1 MKFSVDL
8 DISGAVKLTN
18 AITKQI
24 PFAMA
29 KALTLTAIQA
39 QTDIVQAMTQVFD
52 RPTPYTLNS
61 TYVVPATKDRLESFV
76 QLKDSAAKGTPAIK
90 FLDPEVF
97 GGERNPKRGEKAL
110 QRLGAL
116 ASGSFIAPGAGL
128 KLDQYG
134 NISAGTMTKILSAVQ
149 ANPDY
154 YQSVTQKSRKRA
166 IAAGRNLE
174 YFVGRSPS
182 GARHLGVWER
192 DGRHL
197 HPILI
202 FIDRPPTYRE
212 RLKFYAIAQETYER
226 VYQRL
231 FNEALADAIA
241 TARL

>member
-1 MKFSVDL
+1 MRLSVDL
-8 DISGAVKLTN
+8 DISGAVKLTT
-18 AITKQI
+18 AITNRI

-29 KALTLTAIQA
+29 KALTLTATQA

-52 RPTPYTLNS
+52 RPTPYTLNL
-61 TYVVPATKDRLESFV
+61 TYVIPATKDRLESLV

-154 YQSVTQKSRKRA
+154 HQNVTQRSRKRA

-182 GARHLGVWER
+182 GARRLGVWER
-192 DGRHL
+192 DGRNL

-202 FIDRPPTYRE
+202 FVDRTPTYRE
-212 RLKFYAIAQETYER
+212 RLKFYAIAQATYER

-231 FNEALADAIA
+231 FDEALSDAIA

>member
-18 AITKQI
+18 AIAKQI

-39 QTDIVQAMTQVFD
+39 QTDIVQAMTQIFD

-61 TYVVPATKDRLESFV
+61 TYVVPATTDRLESFV

-97 GGERNPKRGEKAL
+97 GRERNPKRGEKAL